1 MTTDIIKAYEA
12 VLLANQYESDSA
24 QRQAIAALSDLA
36 EALEAARSAKPNP
49 MLFWRPKKRPSV
61 RGLYLW
67 GGVGSRQNVFDGFC
81 FSRRLPSL
89 RRSGFTFTGL

>member
-36 EALEAARSAKPNP
+36 EALEAARSAKPIQCCFGARKSGL
-49 MLFWRPKKRPSV
+49 LFAV
-61 RGLYLW
+61 CIY
-67 GGVGSRQNVFDGFC
+67 GVGWVAAKRF
-81 FSRRLPSL
+81 
-89 RRSGFTFTGL
+89 